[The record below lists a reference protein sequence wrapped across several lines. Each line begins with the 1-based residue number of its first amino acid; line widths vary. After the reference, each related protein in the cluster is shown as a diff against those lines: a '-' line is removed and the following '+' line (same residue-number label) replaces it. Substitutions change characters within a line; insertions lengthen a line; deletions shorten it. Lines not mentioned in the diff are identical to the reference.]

1 MKNTT
6 LLLIGVAA
14 IGVGYYIWKK
24 KGEKKE
30 SFVSSDKIGLLS
42 KNGL

>member
-6 LLLIGVAA
+6 LLIIGLAA
-14 IGVGYYIWKK
+14 IGVGYYLWKK
-24 KGEKKE
+24 KDEKKE
-30 SFVSSDKIGLLS
+30 YFVSSTKLGTLS